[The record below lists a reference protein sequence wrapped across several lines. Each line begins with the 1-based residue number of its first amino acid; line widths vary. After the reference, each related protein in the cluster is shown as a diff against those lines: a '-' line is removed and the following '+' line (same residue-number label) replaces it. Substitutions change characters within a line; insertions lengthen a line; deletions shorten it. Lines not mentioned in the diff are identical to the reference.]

1 MIYKREFFSER
12 SKPFSKKHINLF
24 FFFFYKAL
32 VEELLLNIEYTELR
46 YARVLANRQ
55 FLFSKNRNLFFK
67 M

>member
-12 SKPFSKKHINLF
+12 SKPFSKKHINP
-24 FFFFYKAL
+24 FFYKAL

-46 YARVLANRQ
+46 YARVLAKRQ
-55 FLFSKNRNLFFK
+55 FLFSKNRNLLFK